1 MKSARTTRGFFIV
14 PTYLT
19 VYSRSEE
26 GYILSRPTVDCSFCG
41 RSQGSRVCGRGISPL
56 RRRPKDGARLAA
68 LQSPFGN
75 LRPLREQSLA
85 GRGGSVSRRDHNQ
98 AYRRRATFEAE
109 PTEKN
114 CRNPNASRSSGKG
127 GLGGEALLSEKR
139 PLPPEAPQHIISSE
153 GSAREGASL
162 RRSTLPRNHLFDY
175 RSLNCATFFFLA
187 LARQTTKT
195 IRRTVPM

>member
-1 MKSARTTRGFFIV
+1 MYPLTLLCIAAARRGIFSV
-14 PTYLT
+14 SL
-19 VYSRSEE
+19 
-26 GYILSRPTVDCSFCG
+26 TVDCSFCG

-56 RRRPKDGARLAA
+56 RARPKDGARLAA

-75 LRPLREQSLA
+75 LRPLRGQSLA

-98 AYRRRATFEAE
+98 AYRRCVTFQAE
-109 PTEKN
+109 PTEKK
-114 CRNPNASRSSGKG
+114 CRNPNASRSSGQG
-127 GLGGEALLSEKR
+127 VWGRDASLREAAS
-139 PLPPEAPQHIISSE
+139 PPASPPHVSSG

-162 RRSTLPRNHLFDY
+162 PRSTLPRNHLFYY

-195 IRRTVPM
+195 ISRTVPM